1 MSDPIEI
8 IKNQMIA
15 EKLEKEARMIS
26 KLAAMS
32 SNNTCGSCMYFYTES
47 VELSKDKTP
56 GICWRYP
63 PVPMDGKSA
72 SYYLRPM
79 VMSFEF
85 CGEHKDK

>member
-26 KLAAMS
+26 KLEIMS
-32 SNNTCGSCMYFYTES
+32 DNKTCDSCTYFYTES
-47 VELSKDKTP
+47 VELSKDKIS

-63 PVPMDGKSA
+63 PVPMDGKA
-72 SYYLRPM
+72 TSYYLRPM
-79 VMSFEF
+79 VMNFHF
-85 CGEHKDK
+85 CGEHKEK